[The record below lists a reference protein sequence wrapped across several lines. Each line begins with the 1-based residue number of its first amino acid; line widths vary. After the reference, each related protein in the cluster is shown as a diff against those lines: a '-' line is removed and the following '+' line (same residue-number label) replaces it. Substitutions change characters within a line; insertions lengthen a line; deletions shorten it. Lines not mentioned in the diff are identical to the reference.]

1 MSRSINEAIIL
12 GNLTRDPEMRYTP
25 AGNAVTSF
33 GIATNRVYT
42 VNGEKREEV
51 EFHNIV
57 AWNKLAELCNQ
68 LLRKGRRVYIKGR
81 LQTRSWDGQDG
92 VKRNRT
98 EIVADDMIIL
108 DNKFVDGQ
116 SLEGGHEASEYI
128 AHEEN
133 PVESAETKPAKSAK
147 KEMVEDKITED
158 DIPF

>member
-1 MSRSINEAIIL
+1 MSRSINEAVVL

-33 GIATNRVYT
+33 GMATNRVFT

-81 LQTRSWDGQDG
+81 LQTRSWEGQDG

-108 DNKFVDGQ
+108 DNKFVDG
-116 SLEGGHEASEYI
+116 ETSEYVQST
-128 AHEEN
+128 EN
-133 PVESAETKPAKSAK
+133 AVASAEPVTEKKPAKVAK
-147 KEMVEDKITED
+147 SKEPVEDVITED